1 MKYVSDV
8 IKYEQDIE
16 PYRMIQI
23 YAGVG
28 AGKNA
33 WVAKLVESGKR
44 VLLVTSRKATADAQ
58 ANKLEGCRWIN
69 LDEIQK
75 PEGNNAVVVTN
86 AGIEKYIKHKYN
98 KDDEKTHLWKYFDI
112 VVIDEAHS
120 LVADATFSDAPFHV
134 MSFVAKTLNSSSCK
148 VILMTGTPDLLN
160 SILNHSILQ
169 RRDFNPINI
178 FTKCNHI
185 FPENVFL
192 FGDKQKLVEVLAR
205 QISNGRRMV
214 YFANTIES
222 IARLIKALKDYGV
235 KEEDIGISFSDKTKN
250 NLFSKELIEKMK
262 KTHDL
267 LITEERIP
275 ADIKIFI
282 TTSKNKEGINILDDD
297 IRVIISESIEKSTL
311 IQMAGRVRKKL
322 NALFVLYASE
332 PHPIDEMIGFE
343 RDLHKTCVD
352 CVNKVAEKY
361 TGLSVLNPTR
371 EDIVKRIEM
380 HFPYI
385 RYDYIQG
392 KFTIYLSKLRANEQL
407 KKERGEMERS
417 IIAELNDYSEKFN
430 LVKTK
435 WFPESKVSFY
445 RQTSK
450 EEREKQF
457 KNALDEYVEKNRLL
471 EKKIT
476 KDDQKKILKDILDI
490 AKSFEPDKLK
500 VDLNASMLNPIIK
513 PRGYK
518 IEAESHHKGSNYIL
532 YKIA

>member
-1 MKYVSDV
+1 MTYVSDV

-75 PEGNNAVVVTN
+75 SEGNNAVVVTN
-86 AGIEKYIKHKYN
+86 AGIEKYIKYKYN

-160 SILNHSILQ
+160 SILNPNILQ
-169 RRDFNPINI
+169 RKDFNSIDI
-178 FTKCNHI
+178 YSKCNHV

-192 FGDKQKLVEVLAR
+192 FGDKQKLVEELAR

-222 IARLIKALKDYGV
+222 IDRLIKALKDYGV

-361 TGLSVLNPTR
+361 TGLSMLNPTR

-407 KKERGEMERS
+407 KNERGEMERS
-417 IIAELNDYSEKFN
+417 IKAELNGYSEKIN
-430 LVKTK
+430 LVKTE